1 MGNASAE
8 ALQGEPVRRPLQR
21 HIADLKRRFYWCGFT
36 FIVACVITF
45 PHADEMIAW
54 LKKPYLE
61 DLIFYAPSEAIF
73 AAIKVALLG
82 GITLSMP
89 VFLYHLWKFIEP
101 ALLPGERRWFVPFLA
116 IASVFF
122 AMGVSFGNFV
132 IVPLALQ
139 FMLQFGIDR
148 ALVPQLGVGF
158 YVDFNVKFLLT
169 FGFAFELPLGITL
182 LSRLRVVT
190 PDLLARYRKHAIM
203 VNLILSA
210 ILTPTS
216 DLFNLL
222 LMAGP
227 LIILYEVGILSARLF
242 GRPPARPSDEA
253 EEMVEPVKVPEGTA
267 GKRILFC
274 VALVAGVTHGAAL
287 AQLSPGGMLE
297 ELGPEGFVSI
307 QSLALGEEQTV
318 YAGSFGKGVFKSE
331 DGGKTW
337 TAVNEGMTDPY
348 VYVVVTTPDKTVFAG
363 TLRGGI
369 FRSKNG
375 GKSWRPMNAGLDRL
389 ETQVLLAHQ
398 GVLYAGTGSGVYRS
412 KDGGERWVADNQ
424 GLSNLLVRALVVD
437 HQGTMYAGTT
447 GMGLYRKLA
456 GSGQWT
462 RMTPSRLSHPR
473 DQLPANFVRALVVDR
488 MGTLY
493 AGTADNGVY
502 VSMDRGETWRI
513 IGGQL
518 ANASVRG
525 IVIDESS
532 WFVGTG
538 VGMYRSS
545 DHGKTWIQINN
556 GLTERAI
563 QSFAVGKDGT
573 VYAGTSGGVF
583 KTEDHG
589 AHWVST
595 NQGIATSRK
604 PAPRH

>member
-1 MGNASAE
+1 MGTASAE
-8 ALQGEPVRRPLQR
+8 ALRGEPVRTPLQR
-21 HIADLKRRFYWCGFT
+21 HIADLKRRLYWCGFT
-36 FIVACVITF
+36 FIVACVLTF
-45 PHADEMIAW
+45 PHADEMITW
-54 LKKPYLE
+54 LKKPYHD
-61 DLIFYAPSEAIF
+61 DLIFYAPTEAIF

-101 ALLPGERRWFVPFLA
+101 ALLPGERRWIVPFLA

-122 AMGVSFGNFV
+122 AMGVSFANFV

-169 FGFAFELPLGITL
+169 FGFAFELPLAITL
-182 LSRLRVVT
+182 LSRLRVVP

-210 ILTPTS
+210 ILTPPS

-242 GRPPARPSDEA
+242 GRPPAPPA
-253 EEMVEPVKVPEGTA
+253 EEMDEPVKVPEGTA
-267 GKRILFC
+267 GRRVLFF
-274 VALVAGVTHGAAL
+274 VVLVAGLASGGAL
-287 AQLSPGGMLE
+287 AQLSPGGVLD
-297 ELGPEGFVSI
+297 ELGPESFVSI
-307 QSLALGEEQTV
+307 QSLALGEGQTV
-318 YAGSFGKGVFKSE
+318 YAGSFGRGVFKSE
-331 DGGKTW
+331 DGGKSW

-348 VYVVVTTPDKTVFAG
+348 VYVVVVAPDKAVFAG

-369 FRSKNG
+369 FRSKSG
-375 GKSWRPMNAGLDRL
+375 GKSWTPVNAGLERL
-389 ETQVLLAHQ
+389 ETQVLFHHQ
-398 GVLYAGTGSGVYRS
+398 GV
-412 KDGGERWVADNQ
+412 
-424 GLSNLLVRALVVD
+424 
-437 HQGTMYAGTT
+437 
-447 GMGLYRKLA
+447 
-456 GSGQWT
+456 
-462 RMTPSRLSHPR
+462 
-473 DQLPANFVRALVVDR
+473 
-488 MGTLY
+488 LY

-502 VSMDRGETWRI
+502 VSADRGETWRI

-525 IVIDESS
+525 IAIGESS

-538 VGMYRSS
+538 IGMYRSS
-545 DHGKTWIQINN
+545 DQGKTWIQVNN

-595 NQGIATSRK
+595 NQGIATSRN

>member
-8 ALQGEPVRRPLQR
+8 ALRGEPVRTPLQR
-21 HIADLKRRFYWCGFT
+21 HIADLKRRLYWCGFT
-36 FIVACVITF
+36 FIVACVIAF

-54 LKKPYLE
+54 LKKPYHD
-61 DLIFYAPSEAIF
+61 DLIFYAPTEAIF
-73 AAIKVALLG
+73 AVIKVALLG

-89 VFLYHLWKFIEP
+89 FFLYHLWKFIEP
-101 ALLPGERRWFVPFLA
+101 ALLPGERRWIVPFLV
-116 IASVFF
+116 IASAFF
-122 AMGVSFGNFV
+122 AMGVSFANFV

-158 YVDFNVKFLLT
+158 YVDFTVKFLLT
-169 FGFAFELPLGITL
+169 FGFAFELPLVITL

-203 VNLILSA
+203 VNLILAA

-227 LIILYEVGILSARLF
+227 LIILYEVGIVSARLF
-242 GRPPARPSDEA
+242 GRPPTPPA
-253 EEMVEPVKVPEGTA
+253 EEMDEPVKVPEGTA
-267 GKRILFC
+267 GRGILFF
-274 VALVAGVTHGAAL
+274 VVLAAGLASGGAL
-287 AQLSPGGMLE
+287 A
-297 ELGPEGFVSI
+297 ELGPESFLSI
-307 QSLALGEEQTV
+307 QSLALGEGQTV
-318 YAGSFGKGVFKSE
+318 YAGSFGQGVFKSE

-348 VYVVVTTPDKTVFAG
+348 IYVVVVAPDKAVFAG

-375 GKSWRPMNAGLDRL
+375 GKSWTPVNTGLDRL

-412 KDGGERWVADNQ
+412 KDGGEQWVADHQ

-437 HQGTMYAGTT
+437 LQGAMYAGTT

-456 GSGQWT
+456 GSAQWT
-462 RMTPSRLSHPR
+462 RITPSRLSHPR
-473 DQLPANFVRALVVDR
+473 DQLPANFVRSLVVDKT
-488 MGTLY
+488 GALY

-502 VSMDRGETWRI
+502 VSTDRGETWRI

-525 IVIDESS
+525 IAIGESS

-545 DHGKTWIQINN
+545 DQGKTWMQINN

-589 AHWVST
+589 AHWFST
-595 NQGIATSRK
+595 NQGIATSRN

>member
-1 MGNASAE
+1 MSNAPAE
-8 ALQGEPVRRPLQR
+8 ALRGEPVRTPLLR
-21 HIADLKRRFYWCGFT
+21 HMADLKRRLYWCGFT

-45 PHADEMIAW
+45 PHADEMITW
-54 LKKPYLE
+54 LKKPYHD
-61 DLIFYAPSEAIF
+61 DLIFYAPTEAIF

-82 GITLSMP
+82 GITLSVP
-89 VFLYHLWKFIEP
+89 VFLYHQWKVLEP
-101 ALLPGERRWFVPFLA
+101 ALLPGERRWIVPFLA
-116 IASVFF
+116 IASAFF
-122 AMGVSFGNFV
+122 ALGVSFANFV

-139 FMLQFGIDR
+139 FMLQFGVDR

-169 FGFAFELPLGITL
+169 FGFAFELPLVITL

-203 VNLILSA
+203 ANLILAA

-242 GRPPARPSDEA
+242 GRPPAPPA
-253 EEMVEPVKVPEGTA
+253 
-267 GKRILFC
+267 ILFF
-274 VALVAGVTHGAAL
+274 VVLVAGLASGGAL

-307 QSLALGEEQTV
+307 QSLALGEGQTV
-318 YAGSFGKGVFKSE
+318 YAGSFGRGVFKSE
-331 DGGKTW
+331 DSGKTW

-348 VYVVVTTPDKTVFAG
+348 VYVVVVAPDKAVFAG

-369 FRSKNG
+369 FRSRNG
-375 GKSWRPMNAGLDRL
+375 GKSWTLVNAGLERL

-456 GSGQWT
+456 GSAQWT
-462 RMTPSRLSHPR
+462 RITPSRLSHPR
-473 DQLPANFVRALVVDR
+473 DQLPANFVRSLVVDKT
-488 MGTLY
+488 GSIY

-502 VSMDRGETWRI
+502 VSTDRGETWRV

-525 IVIDESS
+525 IVIGESS

-545 DHGKTWIQINN
+545 DRGKTWMQIND

-563 QSFAVGKDGT
+563 QSFAVGRDGT

-589 AHWVST
+589 AHWFST
-595 NQGIATSRK
+595 NQGIATSRN

>member
-1 MGNASAE
+1 
-8 ALQGEPVRRPLQR
+8 
-21 HIADLKRRFYWCGFT
+21 
-36 FIVACVITF
+36 
-45 PHADEMIAW
+45 
-54 LKKPYLE
+54 
-61 DLIFYAPSEAIF
+61 
-73 AAIKVALLG
+73 
-82 GITLSMP
+82 
-89 VFLYHLWKFIEP
+89 
-101 ALLPGERRWFVPFLA
+101 
-116 IASVFF
+116 
-122 AMGVSFGNFV
+122 MGVSFANFV

-169 FGFAFELPLGITL
+169 FGFAFELPLVITL

-203 VNLILSA
+203 VNLILAA

-222 LMAGP
+222 LMAVP

-242 GRPPARPSDEA
+242 GRPPASPA
-253 EEMVEPVKVPEGTA
+253 EEMDESVKVPEGTA
-267 GKRILFC
+267 GRRILFFA
-274 VALVAGVTHGAAL
+274 VLVAGLAHGDAL
-287 AQLSPGGMLE
+287 AQLNPGSMLE
-297 ELGPEGFVSI
+297 ELGPESFVSI
-307 QSLALGEEQTV
+307 QSLALGEGQTV

-337 TAVNEGMTDPY
+337 TTVNEGMTDPY
-348 VYVVVTTPDKTVFAG
+348 IYVVVVAPDKTVFAG

-375 GKSWRPMNAGLDRL
+375 GKSWASVNAGLDRL
-389 ETQVLLAHQ
+389 ETQVLLTHQ

-456 GSGQWT
+456 GSAQWT
-462 RMTPSRLSHPR
+462 RITTSRLSHPR
-473 DQLPANFVRALVVDR
+473 DQLPANFVRSLVVDKT
-488 MGTLY
+488 GTLY

-502 VSMDRGETWRI
+502 VSTDRGETWRI

-525 IVIDESS
+525 IAIGESS

-545 DHGKTWIQINN
+545 DHGKTWSQINN

-589 AHWVST
+589 AHWSST
-595 NQGIATSRK
+595 NQGITTSRNHQ
-604 PAPRH
+604 AR

>member
-1 MGNASAE
+1 MDNASAE
-8 ALQGEPVRRPLQR
+8 ALRGEPVRTPLQR
-21 HIADLKRRFYWCGFT
+21 HIADLKRRLYWCGFT

-45 PHADEMIAW
+45 PHADEMITW
-54 LKKPYLE
+54 LKKPYHD
-61 DLIFYAPSEAIF
+61 DLIFYAPTEAIF

-82 GITLSMP
+82 GITLCMP

-101 ALLPGERRWFVPFLA
+101 ALLPGERRWIVPFLA
-116 IASVFF
+116 ITSVFF
-122 AMGVSFGNFV
+122 AMGVSFANFV

-169 FGFAFELPLGITL
+169 FGFAFELPLFITL
-182 LSRLRVVT
+182 LSRLRVIT

-203 VNLILSA
+203 ANLILSA

-227 LIILYEVGILSARLF
+227 LIILYEIGILSARLW
-242 GRPPARPSDEA
+242 GRPPARPA
-253 EEMVEPVKVPEGTA
+253 QEMEEPVKVPEGTA
-267 GKRILFC
+267 GRRILFL
-274 VALVAGVTHGAAL
+274 VVLVAGLSYGDAF
-287 AQLSPGGMLE
+287 AQLSPGGMLDV
-297 ELGPEGFVSI
+297 LGPEGFVSI
-307 QSLALGEEQTV
+307 QSLALGEGQTV
-318 YAGSFGKGVFKSE
+318 YAGSFGRGVFKSE

-337 TAVNEGMTDPY
+337 TGVNEGMTDPY
-348 VYVVVTTPDKTVFAG
+348 VYVVVVAPDRAVFAG

-375 GKSWRPMNAGLDRL
+375 GKSWAPVNTGLDRL

-412 KDGGERWVADNQ
+412 KNGGEQWVADNQ

-437 HQGTMYAGTT
+437 LQGAMYAGTT

-456 GSGQWT
+456 GSAQWT
-462 RMTPSRLSHPR
+462 RITPSRLSHPR
-473 DQLPANFVRALVVDR
+473 DQLPANFVRSLVVDKT
-488 MGTLY
+488 GTLY

-502 VSMDRGETWRI
+502 VSTDRGETWHI

-525 IVIDESS
+525 MAIGESS

-545 DHGKTWIQINN
+545 DQGKTWIQINN

-589 AHWVST
+589 AHWFST
-595 NQGIATSRK
+595 NQGIATSRN